1 MRREKILQV
10 AYKKFSE
17 KGYNTPLSE
26 IATAAG
32 IKKQSIYNY
41 YENKDALFFEMI
53 KLEVDAYFHER
64 LDEIR
69 ILKDGDPEEQLK
81 TIFFSIIDY
90 YYSDIS
96 KLKFWRWLLL
106 IESKDLFEQTQSSVQ
121 VYERE
126 LSNELQN
133 CVANL
138 LKDEKKVVAYALPII
153 QTYMSLL
160 HGTLDGNLLYHEA
173 YEADVVKQYTE
184 NIWFMFWTGVESLI
198 NRKSAE

>member
-1 MRREKILQV
+1 MRREKILRI
-10 AYKKFSE
+10 AYEKFSI

-64 LDEIR
+64 LSEIR
-69 ILKDGDPEEQLK
+69 ELQDRAPDEQLK
-81 TIFFSIIDY
+81 TIFFSIID

-106 IESKDLFEQTQSSVQ
+106 IESKDLFKRIQASIQ
-121 VYERE
+121 VYENQVYE
-126 LSNELQN
+126 EMQS
-133 CVANL
+133 CVVNL
-138 LKDEKKVVAYALPII
+138 LEDQKKSAEYALPII
-153 QTYMSLL
+153 QTFMTLL
-160 HGTLDGNLLYHEA
+160 HGTLDGILLYH
-173 YEADVVKQYTE
+173 DVFDIKKYTE
-184 NIWFMFWTGVESLI
+184 NVWFMFWTGVECLI
-198 NRKSAE
+198 NRESE

>member
-1 MRREKILQV
+1 MRKEKILRI
-10 AYKKFSE
+10 AYEKFSE

-41 YENKDALFFEMI
+41 FENKDALFFEMI
-53 KLEVDAYFHER
+53 KLEVDVYFHER

-90 YYSDIS
+90 YSDIS

-106 IESKDLFEQTQSSVQ
+106 IDSKDLFERTQASIHY
-121 VYERE
+121 YESE
-126 LSNELQN
+126 ISKELQS

-138 LKDEKKVVAYALPII
+138 LQDEKKVEEYAIPII
-153 QTYMSLL
+153 QSFMSLL
-160 HGTLDGNLLYHEA
+160 HGTLDGILLYHDIFET
-173 YEADVVKQYTE
+173 EKYTE
-184 NIWFMFWTGVESLI
+184 NVWFMFWTGVECLI
-198 NRKSAE
+198 NQDSKE

>member
-1 MRREKILQV
+1 MRREKILRI
-10 AYKKFSE
+10 AYEKFSI

-26 IATAAG
+26 IAVAAG

-41 YENKDALFFEMI
+41 FENKDALFFEMI
-53 KLEVDAYFHER
+53 KLEVDVYFHER

-90 YYSDIS
+90 YSDIS

-106 IESKDLFEQTQSSVQ
+106 IDSKDLFERTQASIHY
-121 VYERE
+121 YESE
-126 LSNELQN
+126 ISKELQS

-138 LKDEKKVVAYALPII
+138 LQDEKKVEEYAIPII
-153 QTYMSLL
+153 QSFMTVL
-160 HGTLDGNLLYHEA
+160 HGTLDGILLYQ
-173 YEADVVKQYTE
+173 DVFDTEIYTE
-184 NIWFMFWTGVESLI
+184 NVWFMFWTGVKCII
-198 NRKSAE
+198 NQDSKE